1 MIAGVKDPQAFNRRR
16 GPGLRGALVVAEVAL
31 SLILLVAATL
41 CIRTLRNTTAID
53 TGYEAARVLTG
64 RIDLPRQTY
73 IEPRGRL
80 FQQQLVERVQALPG
94 VNAAGF
100 AVTLPLND
108 GRWEDAVRAPG
119 RSDALPD
126 FPERRCRRATST
138 R

>member
-1 MIAGVKDPQAFNRRR
+1 
-16 GPGLRGALVVAEVAL
+16 
-31 SLILLVAATL
+31 
-41 CIRTLRNTTAID
+41 
-53 TGYEAARVLTG
+53 VLTG

-108 GRWEDAVRAPG
+108 GRWEDAVRRQGDPTRFQTFQNVVSPRYFDAMSIPLLLGRQFSASDDERAP
-119 RSDALPD
+119 RVAILNQALA
-126 FPERRCRRATST
+126 RAMWPGENPLGKRLTFKVRPLKSSAW
-138 R
+138 